1 MSMENMEN
9 MDKVQKALAGLREE
23 VPSDAYFSGVLSE
36 FHSRQRNQQL
46 VSKSLTVRLTDSL
59 KDLWFFNPA
68 RLVQVS
74 AFSLVL
80 LFFTLNGLN
89 QSWNSNSTSLVN
101 WYRGEAVQPNSSLFP
116 EHYLT
121 SNGIDSLG
129 ERILSRPVELT
140 ALSLAEIGLERTQYV
155 MNTTP
160 VAYDSVVAF

>member
-1 MSMENMEN
+1 MSMENI
-9 MDKVQKALAGLREE
+9 DKVQKALAGLRDE
-23 VPSDAYFSGVLSE
+23 VPSDSYFSGVLSE

-46 VSKSLTVRLTDSL
+46 VSKSLAFRLTESL

-68 RLVQVS
+68 RLVQAS

-101 WYRGEAVQPNSSLFP
+101 WYRGEGAQLNSSLFP
-116 EHYLT
+116 EQYLT

-129 ERILSRPVELT
+129 AGSLARPVELA
-140 ALSLAEIGLERTQYV
+140 ALSLAEIGSERTQYV

-160 VAYDSVVAF
+160 AAYDSVVAF